1 MGCLHSG
8 KEKTEDPEGFT
19 AQPPGGR
26 RSWPA
31 ACLWSV
37 MASTITEPL
46 ATTIEEPL
54 ARLVAFEPTTFPVL
68 SVYLNTQPD
77 QHGRTPD
84 ATPYLHREFKAL
96 GRTWAPS
103 SPERHSFDR
112 DVERIVSYVTDKI
125 DSAANGVAIFA
136 CWGAE
141 EFFEAIQLT
150 TPVSDNRVYAYN
162 QPHLYHLARLDEQYP
177 RYAAVLT
184 DTNTARIFVFG
195 LGHVIDAEEVKGK
208 KVHRVKV
215 GGWSQARYQRRVG
228 NAHQEHAKEVIEHLS
243 QIVRE
248 DHVSH
253 IILAGDSV
261 VIPLLQEQLP
271 QEMAPMV
278 EVMKLDIHASD
289 QDVMAATLEKLQDQ
303 EASTAAEKVD
313 RLMNQ
318 YRARGLAV
326 VGLHE
331 TLEALANGQV
341 EELLISGAL
350 ELSHPQAEEVEAIL
364 APEIPDAA
372 GGTESEEPR
381 QASVP
386 DLLVTKAKQ
395 TGATITF
402 IEDAALL
409 ESTGGVGAFLRW
421 HT

>member
-1 MGCLHSG
+1 
-8 KEKTEDPEGFT
+8 
-19 AQPPGGR
+19 
-26 RSWPA
+26 
-31 ACLWSV
+31 

-46 ATTIEEPL
+46 ATSIEEPL
-54 ARLVAFEPTTFPVL
+54 SRLVAFEPTTLPVL

-77 QHGRTPD
+77 QHGRAPD

-96 GRTWAPS
+96 ARTWAPS
-103 SPERHSFDR
+103 SAERHSFDR

-136 CWGAE
+136 CWGAD

-162 QPHLYHLARLDEQYP
+162 QPHLYHLARVDEQYP

-195 LGHVIDAEEVKGK
+195 LGHVIDAEKVKGK

-228 NAHQEHAKEVIEHLS
+228 NAHQEHVKEVIEHLA

-253 IILAGDSV
+253 IILTGDSV

-271 QEMAPMV
+271 QEMVPMV

-289 QDVMAATLEKLQDQ
+289 QDVMAATLEKLQ
-303 EASTAAEKVD
+303 EREVSTAEEKVN

-350 ELSHPQAEEVEAIL
+350 ELSHPNTEDVEAIL

-372 GGTESEEPR
+372 GGTESDDPR
-381 QASVP
+381 QASLP

-395 TGATITF
+395 TGAIITF
-402 IEDAALL
+402 IEDAALF

-421 HT
+421 RG

>member
-1 MGCLHSG
+1 M
-8 KEKTEDPEGFT
+8 
-19 AQPPGGR
+19 
-26 RSWPA
+26 
-31 ACLWSV
+31 
-37 MASTITEPL
+37 
-46 ATTIEEPL
+46 EEPL
-54 ARLVAFEPTTFPVL
+54 ARLVAFEPTTLPVL

-84 ATPYLHREFKAL
+84 AAPYLHREFKAL
-96 GRTWAPS
+96 ARTWVPS

-112 DVERIVSYVTDKI
+112 DVERIVSYAADKI
-125 DSAANGVAIFA
+125 DPAANGVAIFA

-228 NAHQEHAKEVIEHLS
+228 NAHQEHAKEVVEHLA

-248 DHVSH
+248 DDISH

-271 QEMAPMV
+271 QEMVPMV

-289 QDVMAATLEKLQDQ
+289 RDVLTATLEKLQEQ

-350 ELSHPQAEEVEAIL
+350 EESHPRPEEVEAIL
-364 APEIPDAA
+364 AREIPDAA
-372 GGTESEEPR
+372 GGTESDDPR
-381 QASVP
+381 QASLP

-395 TGATITF
+395 TGATVTF

-421 HT
+421 RA

>member
-1 MGCLHSG
+1 
-8 KEKTEDPEGFT
+8 
-19 AQPPGGR
+19 
-26 RSWPA
+26 
-31 ACLWSV
+31 

-46 ATTIEEPL
+46 ASTLEEPL

-77 QHGRTPD
+77 QHGRACD
-84 ATPYLHREFKAL
+84 AAPYLHREFKAL
-96 GRTWAPS
+96 ARTWAPS
-103 SPERHSFDR
+103 SPERRSFDR
-112 DVERIVSYVTDKI
+112 DVERIVSYVADKI

-228 NAHQEHAKEVIEHLS
+228 NAHQEHAKEVIEHLA

-271 QEMAPMV
+271 QEMVPMV
-278 EVMKLDIHASD
+278 EVMKLDIHASE
-289 QDVMAATLEKLQDQ
+289 QDVLTATLERLQEQ
-303 EASTAAEKVD
+303 EAKTAAEKVD
-313 RLMNQ
+313 RLMHQ

-341 EELLISGAL
+341 EELLISSAL
-350 ELSHPQAEEVEAIL
+350 EKSHPEPEEVEAIL
-364 APEIPDAA
+364 VPEIPDAD

-395 TGATITF
+395 TGATVTF

-409 ESTGGVGAFLRW
+409 ESIGGVAAFLRW
-421 HT
+421 RG

>member
-1 MGCLHSG
+1 MS
-8 KEKTEDPEGFT
+8 
-19 AQPPGGR
+19 
-26 RSWPA
+26 
-31 ACLWSV
+31 
-37 MASTITEPL
+37 STITDEL
-46 ATTIEEPL
+46 ATTMEEPL

-68 SVYLNTQPD
+68 SVYLNLQPD
-77 QHGRTPD
+77 RHGRDPD
-84 ATPYLHREFKAL
+84 ASPYLQREFKAL
-96 GRTWAPS
+96 ARTWAPS
-103 SPERHSFDR
+103 SPERQSFDR
-112 DVERIVSYVTDKI
+112 DTDRILSYVTDKI

-136 CWGAE
+136 CWGTE

-162 QPHLYHLARLDEQYP
+162 QPHLYQLARLDDLYP

-195 LGHVIDAEEVKGK
+195 LGQVIDAEEVKGK

-228 NAHQEHAKEVIEHLS
+228 NAHQEHAKEVMEHLA

-253 IILAGDSV
+253 IVLAGDSV

-271 QEMAPMV
+271 QEMVPMV

-289 QDVMAATLEKLQDQ
+289 QDVMAATLEKLQEQ
-303 EASTAAEKVD
+303 EASTAAEKVE

-350 ELSHPQAEEVEAIL
+350 EERHPQREEVEAIL
-364 APEIPDAA
+364 APEIPDAE

-381 QASVP
+381 QASLP
-386 DLLVTKAKQ
+386 DLLVTKARQ
-395 TGATITF
+395 TGAAITF
-402 IEDAALL
+402 IEDPALL

-421 HT
+421 RA

>member
-1 MGCLHSG
+1 MS
-8 KEKTEDPEGFT
+8 
-19 AQPPGGR
+19 
-26 RSWPA
+26 
-31 ACLWSV
+31 
-37 MASTITEPL
+37 STITDHL
-46 ATTIEEPL
+46 ATTLDEPL
-54 ARLVAFEPTTFPVL
+54 ARLIAFEPTAFPVL

-84 ATPYLHREFKAL
+84 ALPYLHREFKAL
-96 GRTWAPS
+96 ARTWEPS

-112 DVERIVSYVTDKI
+112 DVERIVAYAADEI
-125 DSAANGVAIFA
+125 DAAANGVAIFA
-136 CWGAE
+136 CWGADE
-141 EFFEAIQLT
+141 VFEAIQLT
-150 TPVSDNRVYAYN
+150 TCVSDNRVYAYN
-162 QPHLYHLARLDEQYP
+162 QPDLFQLAHLDEQYP

-195 LGHVIDAEEVKGK
+195 LGHVIDAEEIKGK

-228 NAHQEHAKEVIEHLS
+228 NAHQEHAKEVIERLA
-243 QIVRE
+243 QIVLE

-271 QEMAPMV
+271 QEMVHMV
-278 EVMKLDIHASD
+278 EVMKLDIHASER
-289 QDVMAATLEKLQDQ
+289 DVLTATLEKLQEQ
-303 EASTAAEKVD
+303 EAKTDSEKVD
-313 RLMNQ
+313 RLMQQ

-326 VGLHE
+326 VGLQE

-341 EELLISGAL
+341 DELVLSGAL
-350 ELSHPQAEEVEAIL
+350 EASHPQPEEVEAIL
-364 APEIPDAA
+364 APEIPDSN

-381 QASVP
+381 QASLP

-395 TGATITF
+395 TGATVTF

-409 ESTGGVGAFLRW
+409 ESVGGVAGFLRW
-421 HT
+421 RA

>member
-1 MGCLHSG
+1 
-8 KEKTEDPEGFT
+8 
-19 AQPPGGR
+19 
-26 RSWPA
+26 
-31 ACLWSV
+31 

-96 GRTWAPS
+96 ARTWAPS

-112 DVERIVSYVTDKI
+112 DVERIVSYVTGKI
-125 DSAANGVAIFA
+125 DPAANGVAIFA

-150 TPVSDNRVYAYN
+150 TAVSDNRVYACS

-184 DTNTARIFVFG
+184 DMNTARIFVFG
-195 LGHVIDAEEVKGK
+195 LGHVIDAEDVKGK

-228 NAHQEHAKEVIEHLS
+228 NAHQEHAKEVMERLA

-248 DHVSH
+248 DKVSH
-253 IILAGDSV
+253 IILAGDAV
-261 VIPLLQEQLP
+261 VVPLLEEQLP
-271 QEMAPMV
+271 QELVPMV
-278 EVMKLDIHASD
+278 QVMRLDIHASE
-289 QDVMAATLEKLQDQ
+289 QDVLTATLAKLQER
-303 EASTAAEKVD
+303 EATTAAEKVD
-313 RLMNQ
+313 RLMQQ

-326 VGLHE
+326 AGPQE

-341 EELLISGAL
+341 EELLVSGAL
-350 ELSHPQAEEVEAIL
+350 EETHPQPEEVQAIL
-364 APEIPDAA
+364 APELPDAE
-372 GGTESEEPR
+372 GGTKSEEPR
-381 QASVP
+381 QASLP

-395 TGATITF
+395 TGATVTF

-409 ESTGGVGAFLRW
+409 ESVGGVAAFLRW
-421 HT
+421 RA

>member
-1 MGCLHSG
+1 
-8 KEKTEDPEGFT
+8 
-19 AQPPGGR
+19 
-26 RSWPA
+26 
-31 ACLWSV
+31 
-37 MASTITEPL
+37 MANDTITPQHQHL
-46 ATTIEEPL
+46 AASLDEPL
-54 ARLVAFEPTTFPVL
+54 ARLVAFEPTTLPVL

-84 ATPYLHREFKAL
+84 AAPYLHREFKAL

-103 SPERHSFDR
+103 SPERHSFDQ
-112 DVERIVSYVTDKI
+112 DVERIISYTAGKI
-125 DSAANGVAIFA
+125 EPGANGVAMFA
-136 CWGAE
+136 CWGEE

-150 TPVSDNRVYAYN
+150 TPVNDNRVYASN
-162 QPHLYHLARLDEQYP
+162 QPHLYHLAHLDGKYP

-184 DTNTARIFVFG
+184 DSNTARIFVFA
-195 LGHVIDAEEVKGK
+195 LGHVIEAAEVKGK

-228 NAHQEHAKEVIEHLS
+228 NAHQEHAKEVIERLA

-248 DHVSH
+248 DHVGH

-261 VIPLLQEQLP
+261 VIPLLQEQLS
-271 QEMAPMV
+271 QEMAATV
-278 EVMKLDIHASD
+278 QIMKLDIHASEH
-289 QDVMAATLEKLQDQ
+289 DVLTATLEQLQEQD
-303 EASTAAEKVD
+303 AKTAAEKVD

-350 ELSHPQAEEVEAIL
+350 DESHPLPEEVEAIL
-364 APEIPDAA
+364 APQIPDWE
-372 GGTESEEPR
+372 GTKESEKPR
-381 QASVP
+381 QAFLP

-395 TGATITF
+395 TGATVTF
-402 IEDAALL
+402 IEDALLL
-409 ESTGGVGAFLRW
+409 ESTGGIGAFLRW
-421 HT
+421 RA

>member
-1 MGCLHSG
+1 
-8 KEKTEDPEGFT
+8 
-19 AQPPGGR
+19 
-26 RSWPA
+26 
-31 ACLWSV
+31 
-37 MASTITEPL
+37 
-46 ATTIEEPL
+46 
-54 ARLVAFEPTTFPVL
+54 
-68 SVYLNTQPD
+68 
-77 QHGRTPD
+77 
-84 ATPYLHREFKAL
+84 
-96 GRTWAPS
+96 
-103 SPERHSFDR
+103 
-112 DVERIVSYVTDKI
+112 VERIVSYVTDKI

-184 DTNTARIFVFG
+184 DTNMARIFVFG

-228 NAHQEHAKEVIEHLS
+228 NAHHEHAREVIEHLA

-253 IILAGDSV
+253 IILAGSV
-261 VIPLLQEQLP
+261 VIPLLEELLP
-271 QEMAPMV
+271 QEMVPMV
-278 EVMKLDIHASD
+278 EVMKLDIHASE
-289 QDVMAATLEKLQDQ
+289 QDVLTATLAKLQEQ
-303 EASTAAEKVD
+303 EARTAAEKVD
-313 RLMNQ
+313 RLMHQ

-350 ELSHPQAEEVEAIL
+350 EESHPQPEEVEAVL
-364 APEIPDAA
+364 APEIPDAE
-372 GGTESEEPR
+372 GGTEGEKPR
-381 QASVP
+381 QASLP

-395 TGATITF
+395 TGATVTF

-421 HT
+421 RA

>member
-1 MGCLHSG
+1 MS
-8 KEKTEDPEGFT
+8 TATPE
-19 AQPPGGR
+19 
-26 RSWPA
+26 
-31 ACLWSV
+31 LLV
-37 MASTITEPL
+37 N
-46 ATTIEEPL
+46 TIEGPL

-68 SVYLNTQPD
+68 SVYLNTQSD
-77 QHGRTPD
+77 QHGRTSD
-84 ATPYLHREFKAL
+84 VAPYLHREFKAL
-96 GRTWAPS
+96 ARTWAPS

-112 DVERIVSYVTDKI
+112 DVERIVSYTADKI
-125 DSAANGVAIFA
+125 DPTANGVAIFA

-162 QPHLYHLARLDEQYP
+162 QPHLYHLARLDEEYP

-228 NAHQEHAKEVIEHLS
+228 NAHHEHVKEVIERLA
-243 QIVRE
+243 QIVHE

-271 QEMAPMV
+271 QEMVPMV

-289 QDVMAATLEKLQDQ
+289 QDVLSATLAKLQEQ
-303 EASTAAEKVD
+303 EVKTAAEKVD
-313 RLMNQ
+313 RLMHQ

-350 ELSHPQAEEVEAIL
+350 DETHPLPEEVEAIL
-364 APEIPDAA
+364 APEIPDAE

-381 QASVP
+381 QASLP

-395 TGATITF
+395 TGATVTF

-409 ESTGGVGAFLRW
+409 ESIGGVGAFLRW
-421 HT
+421 RA